1 MEKIVLEESDSF
13 WDKMKDMKNGIHSV
27 PVEVKAENEKK
38 PKVTFKKGSH
48 KYEMYKT
55 LKKLK
60 IRKSVTKFHEKRLM
74 NLAVGTAQKDS
85 CKEFNTPINPS
96 GINTKKSYVMINCAD
111 NIFLRVDIASYLK
124 LKKLRKVIIE
134 TKWCVR
140 DDGADEYDTIYSDR
154 RTFDTIN
161 GLLRAMTE
169 ERIRCDC
176 VYETQIK
183 SCGFSLYDFRYKI
196 MTLSKSGEYKF
207 YKNINK
213 FCLDYGIK
221 LI

>member
-13 WDKMKDMKNGIHSV
+13 WDKMKDMKNGINST
-27 PVEVKAENEKK
+27 PVDTKPENEKK
-38 PKVTFKKGSH
+38 PKVTFKKGTH
-48 KYEMYKT
+48 KYEMYKA

-74 NLAVGTAQKDS
+74 NLAINTAQKDS

-96 GINTKKSYVMINCAD
+96 DINTKKSYVMINCAD
-111 NIFLRVDIASYLK
+111 NIYLRVDIASYLK
-124 LKKLRKVIIE
+124 MKKLRKVIIE

-140 DDGADEYDTIYSDR
+140 DDGAADYETIYSDR

-176 VYETQIK
+176 IYETQIK

-196 MTLSKSGEYKF
+196 MAVTKSGEYKF

-213 FCLDYGIK
+213 FCLAYGIK

>member
-13 WDKMKDMKNGIHSV
+13 WDTMKDMKNGIHSV
-27 PVEVKAENEKK
+27 PIEVKKENEKK

-85 CKEFNTPINPS
+85 CKEFNTPISPS
-96 GINTKKSYVMINCAD
+96 INTKKSYVMINCAD

-196 MTLSKSGEYKF
+196 MTLSKTGEYKF

>member
-13 WDKMKDMKNGIHSV
+13 LDKMKDMKNGIHSV
-27 PVEVKAENEKK
+27 PIEVKTEKDKK

-74 NLAVGTAQKDS
+74 NLAVGTSQKDS
-85 CKEFNTPINPS
+85 CKEFNTPINLS
-96 GINTKKSYVMINCAD
+96 DINTKKSYVMINCAD
-111 NIFLRVDIASYLK
+111 NIFLRVDIASYVK
-124 LKKLRKVIIE
+124 MKKLRKVIIE

-140 DDGADEYDTIYSDR
+140 DDGADDYDTIYSDR

-176 VYETQIK
+176 IYETQIK
-183 SCGFSLYDFRYKI
+183 SCGFSLYDFRYKV